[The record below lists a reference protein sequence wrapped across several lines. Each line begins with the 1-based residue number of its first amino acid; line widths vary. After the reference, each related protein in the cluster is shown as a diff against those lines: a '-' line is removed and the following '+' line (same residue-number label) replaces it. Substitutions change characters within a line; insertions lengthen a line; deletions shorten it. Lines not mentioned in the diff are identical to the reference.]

1 MLPGACDQAC
11 QYLGKRFT
19 LLLFFNLNLTAR
31 IMLCFGAP
39 ASNSVQTS
47 RNRRPEHSAVTH
59 EPRGQWSSPTSKL
72 IEMIKHLVALMT
84 SWRRFS
90 RRQRAD
96 RGRVPREKPVAPGVD
111 RRTRQDA
118 E

>member
-19 LLLFFNLNLTAR
+19 LLLFFNLNLTTR

-47 RNRRPEHSAVTH
+47 RNRRTKHSVVTD
-59 EPRGQWSSPTSKL
+59 EPRGQRSSPTSKL

-84 SWRRFS
+84 SCRCLS
-90 RRQRAD
+90 RQRAD
-96 RGRVPREKPVAPGVD
+96 RGRVPREKPVEPGVD
-111 RRTRQDA
+111 RRPRQDA